1 MELLPELRRKDV
13 RWVTVKKPKS
23 TETEEQITVVD
34 FCRISGIPVVHIPN
48 EGKRSPW
55 RGAEEVRMGL
65 ATGFPDLFLPLARGK
80 YHGLMIEMKVTG
92 GRLSSD
98 QRKWLVLLRDSGYA
112 TAVCYGAE
120 EAINIITKYKKLE
133 EKQ

>member
-1 MELLPELRRKDV
+1 M
-13 RWVTVKKPKS
+13 KKPKS

-48 EGKRSPW
+48 EGKRTPW

-65 ATGFPDLFLPLARGK
+65 ARGFPDLFLPIARGK
-80 YHGLMIEMKVTG
+80 YHGLAIEMKAQN
-92 GRLSSD
+92 GRLSAE
-98 QRKWLVLLRDSGYA
+98 QRGWLTTLRENGYA

-120 EAINIITKYKKLE
+120 EAINIINKYKKLE

>member
-1 MELLPELRRKDV
+1 MAA
-13 RWVTVKKPKS
+13 VKKPKS
-23 TETEEQITVVD
+23 TEAEEQITVVD

-65 ATGFPDLFLPLARGK
+65 ARGFPDLFLPIARGK
-80 YHGLMIEMKVTG
+80 YHGLMIEMKAQN
-92 GRLSSD
+92 GRLSAE
-98 QRKWLVLLRDSGYA
+98 QRGWLTTLRENGYA

-120 EAINIITKYKKLE
+120 EAINIIKKYRKLE